1 MDINQIEQ
9 SIKINED
16 LKVIL
21 ISKLNENQDLNEKID
36 ISKLKLLYKFKKYLK
51 KLKIFYIIYFH

>member
-36 ISKLKLLYKFKKYLK
+36 ISKLKLLYKFKKYSK
-51 KLKIFYIIYFH
+51 